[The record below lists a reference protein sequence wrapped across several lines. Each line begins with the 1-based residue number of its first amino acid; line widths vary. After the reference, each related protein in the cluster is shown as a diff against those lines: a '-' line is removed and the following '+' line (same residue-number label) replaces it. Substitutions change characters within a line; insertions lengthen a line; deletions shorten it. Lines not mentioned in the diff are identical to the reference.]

1 MRASLELPWPSASL
15 SLKKAGRGGA
25 GGWKA
30 GCCYGYRDSLIVLL
44 NLPHS
49 FSQSHGTVNGARHE
63 ACCPWG
69 HWSGKD
75 VPHPQVRCVR
85 RIGTLVTQVRG
96 GRVRARLPD
105 HCRSGLQSKEAQ
117 TQLR

>member
-1 MRASLELPWPSASL
+1 MSFSFKASRPLATIMRASLELPWPSASF

-49 FSQSHGTVNGARHE
+49 LMALSMEQDMKLVVLGDIGV
-63 ACCPWG
+63 
-69 HWSGKD
+69 GKTSLI
-75 VPHPQVRCVR
+75 R
-85 RIGTLVTQVRG
+85 R
-96 GRVRARLPD
+96 
-105 HCRSGLQSKEAQ
+105 
-117 TQLR
+117 